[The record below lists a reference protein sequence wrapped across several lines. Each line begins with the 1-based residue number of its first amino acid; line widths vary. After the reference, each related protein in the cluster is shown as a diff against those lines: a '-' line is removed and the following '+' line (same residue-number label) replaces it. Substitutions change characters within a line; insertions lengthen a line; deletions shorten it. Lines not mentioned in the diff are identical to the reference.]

1 MTDTNKQLFGKVVSV
16 LDEYKIVINKGY
28 SDGVSKADRF
38 LVYYLG
44 EEMFD
49 PDTNESLGTL
59 EIICGEGKPEH
70 IQEHITTIT
79 SCKIEIKQN
88 KKIVKRNPI
97 FAVYGETTET
107 IEPESTILPFDNVK
121 KGYLFKQIS

>member
-1 MTDTNKQLFGKVVSV
+1 MTDINKKLFGKVVAV

-28 SDGVSKADRF
+28 IDGVSKADRF

-70 IQEHITTIT
+70 IQEHITTIV
-79 SCKIEIKQN
+79 SCKVEIKKN
-88 KKIVKRNPI
+88 KTIVKRNPL
-97 FAVYGETTET
+97 FAFGETTET
-107 IEPESTILPFDNVK
+107 IEPESTVLPFDNVK
-121 KGYLFKQIS
+121 KGCCFKQIG